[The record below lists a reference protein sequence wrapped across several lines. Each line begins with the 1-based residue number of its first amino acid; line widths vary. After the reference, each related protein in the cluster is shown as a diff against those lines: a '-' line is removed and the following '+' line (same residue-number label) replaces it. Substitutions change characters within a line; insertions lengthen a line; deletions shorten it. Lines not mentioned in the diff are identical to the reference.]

1 MGVNGPLSICT
12 SVFVIRSRCYG
23 LVFVICDSQHS
34 NLFKFRNSRII
45 TKHLPQH
52 AKIPEI
58 RFSHTHG
65 LMSHGFVPRCRFIQ
79 IYGRIRTVNKK
90 DVSKLRRYATFIY
103 DSIYITIIFRSIR
116 ALACWLGWLIW
127 RSVVVQHI
135 KGNENRVINRR
146 LPLNGWLSDC
156 KMVISSWMCDWGDVC
171 RAYCLHETI
180 KWILCKHSTKNRSPF
195 GAYISQWKI
204 FKCRQHVAH
213 TWIEYYHKIDVPHM
227 CL

>member
-12 SVFVIRSRCYG
+12 SVFVIRSSMLWSSVC
-23 LVFVICDSQHS
+23 
-34 NLFKFRNSRII
+34 NLRLATFKFIQVSEFANNHQTFTTTWKNPQNSIQ
-45 TKHLPQH
+45 PYSW
-52 AKIPEI
+52 A
-58 RFSHTHG
+58 
-65 LMSHGFVPRCRFIQ
+65 HGFVPRCRFIQ

-103 DSIYITIIFRSIR
+103 DSIYNTIIFRSIR
-116 ALACWLGWLIW
+116 ALASWLGWLIW

-204 FKCRQHVAH
+204 FKCRQHAAH